1 MIEKLQKQNPDFFF
15 ELIEHEKIPENK
27 LAYQITHVASN
38 LAISGLVDNDEQLEA
53 TLNKYL
59 AELKEKLPK

>member
-15 ELIEHEKIPENK
+15 ELIEHEKLPENK
-27 LAYQITHVASN
+27 LAYQITHVVSD
-38 LAISGLVDNDEQLEA
+38 LAISGTVDNDEQLEA